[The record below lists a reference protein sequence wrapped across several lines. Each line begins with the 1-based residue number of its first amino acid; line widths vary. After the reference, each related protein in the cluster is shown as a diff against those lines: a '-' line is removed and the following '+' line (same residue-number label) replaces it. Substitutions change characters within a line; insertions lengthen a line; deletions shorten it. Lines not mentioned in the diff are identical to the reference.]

1 MTAEEELRLVKK
13 AADGDES
20 AFERLVVENQ
30 KLIYNVALKLTG
42 SADDAEDVAQE
53 AFIKAYRN
61 LGSFRGESRFSGW
74 LYRLCYNAA
83 MDHIRRTRDPNLRS
97 LTAEDGSD
105 AELDIADPSPTPEES
120 AERKE
125 VRRIVREAVARL
137 DDDKREILVMREFS
151 NMSYTAI
158 ADALGIEEGT
168 VKSRLSRA
176 RLALA
181 EILRESGTFPQL
193 GPSNTRK
200 GGKRNV

>member
-1 MTAEEELRLVKK
+1 MTQEEELKLVKR
-13 AADGDES
+13 AAEGDEG
-20 AFERLVVENQ
+20 AFEKLFSENQ
-30 KLIYNVALKLTG
+30 KLIYNVALKITG
-42 SADDAEDVAQE
+42 NPDDAEDVAQE

-61 LGSFRGESRFSGW
+61 LASFRGESRFSGW

-83 MDHIRRTRDPNLRS
+83 MDHIRKTRDPNLSS
-97 LTAEDGSD
+97 LTADDGSD
-105 AELDIADPSPTPEES
+105 AEIDVADPAPTPEES

-125 VRRIVREAVARL
+125 TQRIVREAVAQL
-137 DDDKREILVMREFS
+137 DEDKREILVMREFS
-151 NMSYTAI
+151 GMSYTAI

-181 EILRESGTFPQL
+181 EILRQNGTFSL
-193 GPSNTRK
+193 LASSNNQK